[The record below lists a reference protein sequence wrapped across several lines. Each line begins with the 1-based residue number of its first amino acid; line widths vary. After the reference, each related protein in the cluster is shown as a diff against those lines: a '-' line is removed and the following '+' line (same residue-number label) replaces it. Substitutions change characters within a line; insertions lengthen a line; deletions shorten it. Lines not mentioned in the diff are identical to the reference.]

1 MTAQNFENV
10 FQKISLSLSVQEAF
24 HGTEVRKL
32 TIHKKERTV
41 SMEIA
46 AQQLIPLQKW
56 EDLRQELLKNLPGI
70 REVDIEITYELEE
83 NTPEQLAEGY
93 WESIQTFVGQQSR
106 VCAGV
111 ISDAEW
117 KIIDGKMQI
126 FVKNNM
132 AYYLS
137 QKHLDDAIMKM
148 IETETGQRLTVQF
161 KNIQTSAEERAL
173 LEQQQE
179 QKLMELSQ
187 KIVSTQTEAVQEKA
201 NAEVAAVSSSISK
214 GILFGKEINGN
225 NSKIIDTKIV
235 GEAVI
240 VEGSIY
246 NVETKE
252 IKGEKYIVSFDI
264 TDLSDSTT
272 VKFFVKRSVFDQELS
287 DKIKKG
293 KYLRVQGDVQ
303 FDKYSKEINIMAKNI
318 MTASAPAPRMD
329 DSEEK
334 RVELH
339 LHTQMSSMD
348 GVTHVKKYIERAIA
362 WGHKAIAIT
371 DHGVVQAFPDAM
383 NAVGKADLKVI
394 YGVEAYLID
403 DLGSV
408 VTMPRGQSLD
418 DTFVVFDIETTGLS
432 RETESITEIGAVK
445 LQDGKIVDRFSTFV
459 NPEKPISEEITKLTG
474 ITDDMVADA
483 PVIQDILPKF
493 LDFCGDAVMVA
504 HNANFDMGFIRVN
517 AERKCN
523 IEVKNTVLDTLELS
537 RSLLPELNK
546 HKLNLVCDHLGVS
559 LEGHHRAVNDA
570 EATAEV
576 FQKFID
582 MLVEKKIYHVDDI
595 NVFSSQTVNYKKLKA
610 HHAIILAKNYT
621 GLRNLYELVSLSHLD
636 YFHRRPRI
644 PKSKLIQYREGLIL
658 GSACEA
664 GELYRAI
671 LEDKP
676 KQVIEE
682 LVNFYDYLEIQPL
695 GNNKFMIDSPRVE

>member
-10 FQKISLSLSVQEAF
+10 FQKLSLSMGIQEAF
-24 HGTEVRKL
+24 SGTEVRRL
-32 TIHKKERTV
+32 TIHKKERSV
-41 SMEIA
+41 SMEISA
-46 AQQLIPLQKW
+46 KELIPLQKR
-56 EDLRQELLKNLPGI
+56 EDLRQELLKSLPGI
-70 REVDIEITYELEE
+70 REVEIDITYELSEKSIDE
-83 NTPEQLAEGY
+83 LASGY
-93 WESIQTFVGQQSR
+93 WDSIKTFVSQQSK

-117 KIIDGKMQI
+117 EIKDGKMLI
-126 FVKNNM
+126 YVKNNM
-132 AYYLS
+132 AYYLA
-137 QKHLDDAIMKM
+137 QKHLDDMLMHM
-148 IETETGQRLTVQF
+148 ISEETGRNLMIQF
-161 KNIQTSAEERAL
+161 KNVQTTAEERAFR
-173 LEQQQE
+173 EQKQE
-179 QKLMELSQ
+179 QRLMELSQ

-201 NAEVAAVSSSISK
+201 NAEVAAVSSAVSK
-214 GILFGKEINGN
+214 GILLGKEINGN
-225 NSKIIDTKIV
+225 PVKVIDTKIE

-240 VEGSIY
+240 IEGSIY

-272 VKFFVKRSVFDQELS
+272 VKFFVKKSVFDQELS

-348 GVTHVKKYIERAIA
+348 GVTHIKKYIQRAID

-432 RETESITEIGAVK
+432 RETENITEIGAVK

-459 NPEKPISEEITKLTG
+459 NPEKPISDEITKLTG
-474 ITDDMVADA
+474 ITDEMVADA
-483 PVIQDILPKF
+483 PVIQDILPEF
-493 LDFCGDAVMVA
+493 LSFCGDAVLVA

-517 AERKCN
+517 AERKCG

-582 MLVEKKIYHVDDI
+582 MLVDKKIYHVDDI
-595 NVFSSQTVNYKKLKA
+595 NVFSSQTVNY
-610 HHAIILAKNYT
+610 
-621 GLRNLYELVSLSHLD
+621 
-636 YFHRRPRI
+636 
-644 PKSKLIQYREGLIL
+644 
-658 GSACEA
+658 
-664 GELYRAI
+664 
-671 LEDKP
+671 
-676 KQVIEE
+676 
-682 LVNFYDYLEIQPL
+682 
-695 GNNKFMIDSPRVE
+695 

>member
-10 FQKISLSLSVQEAF
+10 FQKISLSLAVQEVF
-24 HGTEVRKL
+24 QGTEVRKL

-46 AQQLIPLQKW
+46 AKTLIPLQKW

-70 REVDIEITYELEE
+70 REVDIDITYELEE
-83 NTPEQLAEGY
+83 NAPEQLAEGY
-93 WESIQTFVGQQSR
+93 WESIQTFVSQQSK

-111 ISDAEW
+111 ISDANW
-117 KIIDGKMQI
+117 KIVDGKMQI

-148 IETETGQRLTVQF
+148 IETETGQRLMIQF

-187 KIVSTQTEAVQEKA
+187 KIASTQAEAVQEKA

-246 NVETKE
+246 NVEAKE

-394 YGVEAYLID
+394 YGVEAYLI
-403 DLGSV
+403 
-408 VTMPRGQSLD
+408 
-418 DTFVVFDIETTGLS
+418 
-432 RETESITEIGAVK
+432 
-445 LQDGKIVDRFSTFV
+445 
-459 NPEKPISEEITKLTG
+459 
-474 ITDDMVADA
+474 
-483 PVIQDILPKF
+483 
-493 LDFCGDAVMVA
+493 
-504 HNANFDMGFIRVN
+504 
-517 AERKCN
+517 
-523 IEVKNTVLDTLELS
+523 
-537 RSLLPELNK
+537 
-546 HKLNLVCDHLGVS
+546 
-559 LEGHHRAVNDA
+559 
-570 EATAEV
+570 
-576 FQKFID
+576 
-582 MLVEKKIYHVDDI
+582 
-595 NVFSSQTVNYKKLKA
+595 
-610 HHAIILAKNYT
+610 
-621 GLRNLYELVSLSHLD
+621 
-636 YFHRRPRI
+636 
-644 PKSKLIQYREGLIL
+644 
-658 GSACEA
+658 
-664 GELYRAI
+664 
-671 LEDKP
+671 
-676 KQVIEE
+676 
-682 LVNFYDYLEIQPL
+682 
-695 GNNKFMIDSPRVE
+695 